1 VVAASEAG
9 GVVSAPRAR
18 IVDALSGDIAPL
30 PSGFFRALSEAD
42 NFCRDNADAEQYR
55 QALAAAVGFY
65 CCGDCLTSFQFHEG
79 ATLED
84 YAALNRWLGRHER
97 CGDES

>member
-1 VVAASEAG
+1 MI
-9 GVVSAPRAR
+9 APKIRT
-18 IVDALSGDIAPL
+18 VDALTGERAGV

-42 NFCRDNADAEQYR
+42 NFCRENADADQYR

-65 CCGDCLTSFQFHEG
+65 CCGDCLMSFRFHEG

-97 CGDES
+97 CGDDS